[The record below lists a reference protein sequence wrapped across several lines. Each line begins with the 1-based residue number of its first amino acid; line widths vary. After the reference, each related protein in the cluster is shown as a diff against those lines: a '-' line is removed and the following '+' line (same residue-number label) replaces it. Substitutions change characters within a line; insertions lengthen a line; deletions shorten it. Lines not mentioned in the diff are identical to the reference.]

1 MKFQEIDR
9 LAQSVDKLPDIAN
22 LGDRYVYHC
31 LREVYDRYLAG
42 KLEKEEAEAERR
54 KLYQAHRLYRE
65 QEAAHLKAH
74 KQIQEAIRQAGE
86 MQSEIYKGL
95 GALPAEQ
102 LLGLCC
108 RCISAM
114 TGRTPSPGNTRRNTG
129 GTSLAKRLTVEDWLN
144 VILPAEE
151 KSKQWSATARTSYA
165 GRKVPAG
172 SALTE
177 RRGVLEARVLSV
189 EITKARITIQAKP
202 KDITV

>member
-1 MKFQEIDR
+1 MKFQEIDH

-31 LREVYDRYLAG
+31 LREVYDRFHAG
-42 KLEKEEAEAERR
+42 KLDKEETEVERR

-86 MQSEIYKGL
+86 LQSEIYKGL
-95 GALPAEQ
+95 GVLPAEQ

-114 TGRTPSPGNTRRNTG
+114 TGEDTLARKFEKEYRR
-129 GTSLAKRLTVEDWLN
+129 KRHGQENDR
-144 VILPAEE
+144 E
-151 KSKQWSATARTSYA
+151 
-165 GRKVPAG
+165 
-172 SALTE
+172 
-177 RRGVLEARVLSV
+177 
-189 EITKARITIQAKP
+189 
-202 KDITV
+202 

>member
-42 KLEKEEAEAERR
+42 KLGKEETEVERR

-74 KQIQEAIRQAGE
+74 QQIQEAIRQAGTLR
-86 MQSEIYKGL
+86 SEITKGL
-95 GALPAEQ
+95 GVLPAEQ

-114 TGRTPSPGNTRRNTG
+114 TGEDTLTRKYEKHYG
-129 GTSLAKRLTVEDWLN
+129 GKDDDYDSR
-144 VILPAEE
+144 
-151 KSKQWSATARTSYA
+151 
-165 GRKVPAG
+165 
-172 SALTE
+172 TE
-177 RRGVLEARVLSV
+177 RSN
-189 EITKARITIQAKP
+189 P
-202 KDITV
+202 

>member
-42 KLEKEEAEAERR
+42 KLDKEETEVERR

-86 MQSEIYKGL
+86 LQSEIYKGL
-95 GALPAEQ
+95 GVLPAEQ

-114 TGRTPSPGNTRRNTG
+114 TGEDTLTRKYEKHYGGYINDHNQRAERN
-129 GTSLAKRLTVEDWLN
+129 D
-144 VILPAEE
+144 P
-151 KSKQWSATARTSYA
+151 
-165 GRKVPAG
+165 
-172 SALTE
+172 
-177 RRGVLEARVLSV
+177 
-189 EITKARITIQAKP
+189 
-202 KDITV
+202 

>member
-31 LREVYDRYLAG
+31 LREIYDRYLAG
-42 KLEKEEAEAERR
+42 KLGKEETEVERR

-86 MQSEIYKGL
+86 LQSEIYKGL
-95 GALPAEQ
+95 GVLPADE
-102 LLGLCC
+102 LLEVCC

-114 TGRTPSPGNTRRNTG
+114 TGEN
-129 GTSLAKRLTVEDWLN
+129 SLNRKF
-144 VILPAEE
+144 E
-151 KSKQWSATARTSYA
+151 KEY
-165 GRKVPAG
+165 GRDRACQDD
-172 SALTE
+172 S
-177 RRGVLEARVLSV
+177 R
-189 EITKARITIQAKP
+189 
-202 KDITV
+202 